1 MHGLTHMNFSTPSA
15 PAKATTPHSL
25 AGATS
30 SSTTMPTLAPFARLF
45 RRTPP
50 LFRTILKVCGQRCRE
65 AVPFLDAVKPLQE
78 FGPAKLVEG
87 GHLGEPAGF
96 VQARPVVDM
105 RCISVNCTAH
115 RVCHSERR
123 KIEDLASD
131 LSFVPSVAEFGMF
144 TENTSMLTFL
154 PAPSPATARPRTRT
168 PTPPSPP
175 PAFTT
180 PPTIPPASNRTAFR
194 DVANTTAT
202 TSDNSHAPHTIYFT
216 VKAKAT
222 DSTAPRSYEL
232 TLRPRSQRA
241 SLQQTD
247 IILAATLDL
256 TRRMM
261 AGLCDSVERC

>member
-1 MHGLTHMNFSTPSA
+1 MHGLTHMHFSTPSA

-30 SSTTMPTLAPFARLF
+30 SSTTIPPPAPFARLF

-65 AVPFLDAVKPLQE
+65 AVPILDAVKPLQE

-131 LSFVPSVAEFGMF
+131 LSFVPSVAELVCLQKHEHADISPCAVSCDG
-144 TENTSMLTFL
+144 TAAHAYTNATVAATCVHNT
-154 PAPSPATARPRTRT
+154 
-168 PTPPSPP
+168 
-175 PAFTT
+175 
-180 PPTIPPASNRTAFR
+180 PTIPPASNRTAFR
-194 DVANTTAT
+194 DVAPR
-202 TSDNSHAPHTIYFT
+202 HAPHTIYFT

>member
-1 MHGLTHMNFSTPSA
+1 MHGLTHMHFSTPLA

-30 SSTTMPTLAPFARLF
+30 SSTTIPTPAPFARLF

-65 AVPFLDAVKPLQE
+65 AIPILDAVKPLQE

-131 LSFVPSVAEFGMF
+131 LSFVPSVAE
-144 TENTSMLTFL
+144 
-154 PAPSPATARPRTRT
+154 
-168 PTPPSPP
+168 
-175 PAFTT
+175 
-180 PPTIPPASNRTAFR
+180 IASNRTAFR

-247 IILAATLDL
+247 ILLAATLDL